1 MSERI
6 QQLEDALRSTNS
18 KVAPTEHPLLRQE
31 LLLIKKS
38 PELFGIDQQMMVH
51 DTTPERRTEDH
62 PRTSPAASSKDGEEV
77 RPPSHAFPGSVPAA
91 HPRFAAQ
98 YATTSNNT
106 PVGQHY
112 HARQSEIS
120 PELARLSR
128 SFPSP
133 WSICFELDLDMR
145 QRLRDMLP
153 RREDAEHL
161 CEQARRNAF
170 WQ

>member
-18 KVAPTEHPLLRQE
+18 QLSTSEHPLLRQE

-51 DTTPERRTEDH
+51 DDTPERRTEEP
-62 PRTSPAASSKDGEEV
+62 PRMSPAASSKDGDEV
-77 RPPSHAFPGSVPAA
+77 CSSWHVAGSSDSGAKFVAS
-91 HPRFAAQ
+91 Q
-98 YATTSNNT
+98 YATSSNT
-106 PVGQHY
+106 PVGHY
-112 HARQSEIS
+112 QPKQPEVTT
-120 PELARLSR
+120 ELARLAR

-133 WSICFELDLDMR
+133 WSICFELDLETR
-145 QRLRDMLP
+145 QKLRDMLP
-153 RREDAEHL
+153 RREEAEHL